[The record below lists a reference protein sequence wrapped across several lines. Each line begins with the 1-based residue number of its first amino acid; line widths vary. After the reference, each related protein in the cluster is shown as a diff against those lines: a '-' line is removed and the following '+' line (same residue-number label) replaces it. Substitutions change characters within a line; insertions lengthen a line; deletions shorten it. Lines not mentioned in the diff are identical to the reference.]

1 MKAIIFAAGL
11 GTRLRPLTDTRPKAL
26 IEINGVPLLE
36 IAVRKLI
43 KNGCLDIIINVHH
56 FGEQIIDF
64 LKTNDNFGINIA
76 ISDERDLLLDTGGG
90 LKKAAWFL
98 HDEPFMAIN
107 SDILTDMDFKAFYEI
122 HCRSNALATLA
133 VRDRASSRYLQFDQE
148 NKLCGWKNIK
158 TGEVRAS
165 RDTESPRHLAF
176 SGIQVIHPDIFKLM
190 PDESKFSII
199 DVYLE
204 AAKKYD
210 ILAYPHDED
219 LWLDV
224 GKPEALEKG
233 RSLFI

>member
-36 IAVRKLI
+36 IAVRNLI
-43 KNGCLDIIINVHH
+43 KNGFLEIIINVHH
-56 FGEQIIDF
+56 FGEQILDF
-64 LKTNDNFGINIA
+64 LKTRDNFGINIA
-76 ISDERDLLLDTGGG
+76 ISDERDFLLDTGGG

-98 HDEPFMAIN
+98 RDEPFLAFN
-107 SDILTDMDFKAFYEI
+107 SDILTDMDLKAFYEF
-122 HCRSNALATLA
+122 HNRSNALATLA
-133 VRDRASSRYLQFDQE
+133 VRDRESSRYLQFDPE

-158 TGEVRAS
+158 TGEVRTS
-165 RDTESPRHLAF
+165 RDAGSPRNLAF
-176 SGIQVIHPDIFKLM
+176 SGIHVMHPDIFKLM
-190 PDESKFSII
+190 PDENRFSII

-224 GKPEALEKG
+224 GKPDALKKAG
-233 RSLFI
+233 SLFC